1 MTLAA
6 FTDAGM
12 EGVRLRKK
20 KRIIKGVPRMMGS
33 HEREVYWVF
42 QGLRAEV
49 DPGQALVLVSRDPVR
64 TSAALRVMAGILPVD
79 TGSVQR
85 PDRSLLLVS
94 PQGRWLR
101 ELSVEQTIRLLAG
114 TYGLYD
120 DEIEQMVVPVARMAA
135 VDSML
140 HLPLADLSRKYAGQ
154 IAFAIAMHAPVPL
167 VMFDHTA
174 TLGTAEFRHTCPDR
188 LVALRDAGKALIIA
202 TDKPKVALQVG
213 TDAVIL
219 RGKRCDPV
227 SVVDAAEFL
236 LRGPGKTRKRPQR
249 NQEEDDDEGLDF

>member
-1 MTLAA
+1 M
-6 FTDAGM
+6 
-12 EGVRLRKK
+12 
-20 KRIIKGVPRMMGS
+20 
-33 HEREVYWVF
+33 
-42 QGLRAEV
+42 
-49 DPGQALVLVSRDPVR
+49 PGQALVLVSRDPVR

-114 TYGLYD
+114 TYGLHD
-120 DEIEQMVVPVARMAA
+120 DEIEQMVVPVARMAG
-135 VDSML
+135 SRL
-140 HLPLADLSRKYAGQ
+140 HAAPCRWRIWASKYADQ

-174 TLGTAEFRHTCPDR
+174 TMGTAEFRHTCPDR
-188 LVALRDAGKALIIA
+188 LVALRDAGKALVIA

-227 SVVDAAEFL
+227 SVVEAAEFL

>member
-1 MTLAA
+1 MTLAG

-42 QGLRAEV
+42 QGLSAQV
-49 DPGQALVLVSRDPVR
+49 DPGQALILVSRDPVR
-64 TSAALRVMAGILPVD
+64 TSAALRVMAGMLPVD
-79 TGSVQR
+79 KGSVQR
-85 PDRSLLLVS
+85 PARSLLLVS

-120 DEIEQMVVPVARMAA
+120 DEIEQMLVPVARLAA
-135 VDSML
+135 VESML
-140 HLPLADLSRKYAGQ
+140 HLPLEDLSRRYASQ

-174 TLGTAEFRHTCPDR
+174 TVGTSEFRHACADR
-188 LVALRDAGKALIIA
+188 LVELRDAGKALIIA
-202 TDKPKVALQVG
+202 TDKPKVALQIG

-219 RGKRCDPV
+219 RGKRSDPA

-236 LRGPGKTRKRPQR
+236 LRGAGKTRKRPQR
-249 NQEEDDDEGLDF
+249 SQEDDDDEGLDF